1 MATDHIAYRSD
12 TGGKENVSVWNRSLS
27 DYQLLIF
34 GFVVGLI
41 LTASITLSSTF
52 FVNLLFVFVSI
63 GVLIGVLDFLRDRR
77 SAWWRWREGGRPLGL
92 GMVLGFEVTYALFYV
107 FRALVG

>member
-41 LTASITLSSTF
+41 LTASITLTSTF
-52 FVNLLFVFVSI
+52 FVNLLFVFVSS

-77 SAWWRWREGGRPLGL
+77 SALWGEGCRPLGL
-92 GMVLGFEVTYALFYV
+92 WGVLGFE
-107 FRALVG
+107 G

>member
-1 MATDHIAYRSD
+1 MATDRIAHRSD

-41 LTASITLSSTF
+41 LTASITLTSTF

-77 SAWWRWREGGRPLGL
+77 SAWWREGGRPLGL